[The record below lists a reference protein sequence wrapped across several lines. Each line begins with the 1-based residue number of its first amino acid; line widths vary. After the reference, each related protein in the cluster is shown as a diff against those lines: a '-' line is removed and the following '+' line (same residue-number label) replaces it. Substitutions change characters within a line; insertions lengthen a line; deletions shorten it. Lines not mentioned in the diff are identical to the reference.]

1 MQPSNLSHH
10 CSAAAARRSLR
21 GLLLATFGA
30 LLVLSG
36 PVDADASAP
45 VTLRHEPRYILEA
58 VARQMNVTLRPDVP
72 LPRIHFESSTQL
84 TQFQDAVA
92 PQWRFRPPRVA
103 NVYVVARNEIYLT
116 DDPGY
121 YGRLRRSLDES
132 LAHEFAHYLQVRY
145 FGADLAEESCETEAV
160 AVQFAFREASQLL
173 PAPGETA
180 ETAAAPGSV
189 AANAVDAARDLV
201 PA

>member
-1 MQPSNLSHH
+1 MQPWNLSRHFPGT
-10 CSAAAARRSLR
+10 AARPSFR
-21 GLLLATFGA
+21 GLLLATLGA
-30 LLVLSG
+30 LLVLAG
-36 PVDADASAP
+36 PVGADTSAP

-72 LPRIHFESSTQL
+72 LPRIYFESSTPL

-92 PQWRFRPPRVA
+92 PQWSFRPPRFA

-145 FGADLAEESCETEAV
+145 FAADLAEESCETEAV
-160 AVQFAFREASQLL
+160 AVQFAFREASQLA

-180 ETAAAPGSV
+180 EAATASGSV
-189 AANAVDAARDLV
+189 AARAVDAAGDLV
-201 PA
+201 AA